1 LDLTLQTVRKSL
13 IRGFFLCQTL
23 SLLNAQ
29 VSLTPDQAVKEAL
42 LNHNVLA
49 AASAKVSAAEG
60 ARLQAG
66 LKPNPRLF
74 LQTENTRFYG
84 TPGFRYWHE
93 TDNFA
98 YLSQVI
104 ESGGK
109 RKRRIEAAG
118 ENIVGNELTL
128 EALRTQVASRVLS
141 AYWAAVGADRLAQS
155 FKEGLGNLER
165 AVEFHRVRVQ
175 EGALPEADLIRI
187 ELEHRQVSISYQ
199 NALQDARRLKFQ
211 LFREMGVQ
219 EQLNTTLTA
228 RLDEIPVSPPQD
240 ASEIDRRPDVRL
252 SSQAIRQA
260 NSLTNLQRAN
270 AVPDP
275 EVLFGYKRST
285 GFNTLIAGVQI
296 NLPFRNRNQGA
307 IAAAVAEEAAAAAS
321 LRAVKQSAATEISSL
336 RSEFQQK
343 KDLVEQML
351 PELRQQAAE
360 TSRIAQA
367 VYREGASD
375 ILRLLDAERTRLQA
389 EALYIRSL
397 LEYHQADISLRTAL
411 GLIP

>member
-1 LDLTLQTVRKSL
+1 MDFNHKAFQRNLIRSFLLYQTVLLLSA
-13 IRGFFLCQTL
+13 QT
-23 SLLNAQ
+23 
-29 VSLTPDQAVKEAL
+29 SLTPEKAVEEAL
-42 LNHNVLA
+42 LNHNALA
-49 AASAKVSAAEG
+49 SSSAHITASEG
-60 ARLQAG
+60 LRVQAG

-74 LQTENTRFYG
+74 LQTENTRFNRS
-84 TPGFRYWHE
+84 PPFRYGKE

-104 ESGGK
+104 EAGGK
-109 RKRRIEAAG
+109 RKRRINAAN
-118 ENIVGNELTL
+118 ENVIGNVLAL
-128 EALRTQVASRVLS
+128 ESLQTQVASRVLS
-141 AYWAAVGADRLAQS
+141 AYWAAVGAEHLAES
-155 FKEGLGNLER
+155 FKQGLKNLDR
-165 AVEFHRVRVQ
+165 AVEFHRIRVQ

-199 NALQDARRLKFQ
+199 NALQDARRLKLQ

-219 EQLNTTLTA
+219 EQPDTRLTA
-228 RLDEIPVSPPQD
+228 QLDEIPDPPPQD
-240 ASEIDRRPDVRL
+240 ASEIERRPDVRL
-252 SSQAIRQA
+252 SHQAIRQA
-260 NSLTNLQRAN
+260 NSLTHLQRAN

-285 GFNTLIAGVQI
+285 GFDTLIAGIQI

-321 LRAVKQSAATEISSL
+321 LRAVKQAAETEISIL
-336 RSEFQQK
+336 RGEFQQK
-343 KDLVEQML
+343 KELVERML
-351 PELRQQAAE
+351 PGLRQQAAE

-389 EALYIRSL
+389 EAIYIRSL
-397 LEYHQADISLRTAL
+397 LEYHQADVSLRTAL